1 MEKELYLEI
10 NKEWFKKNADKLTEA
25 HYERYHGETDDGD
38 KWILDL
44 GSEHGIFPQFELTDE
59 KGFVEIH
66 QDYDKSMD
74 KVHFAV
80 YAETDDETMAQI
92 IANHIEDISGD
103 GLLKV
108 MEIIVKKLNKFKNA
122 IESIRNI

>member
-10 NKEWFKKNADKLTEA
+10 NKEWFKKNADKMTDA
-25 HYERYHGETDDGD
+25 HYDRYSGEHDDGD
-38 KWILDL
+38 KWVLDL
-44 GSEHGIFPQFELTDE
+44 GSKQGVFPKFELTDE
-59 KGFVEIH
+59 KGFVEIC
-66 QDYDKSMD
+66 QDYDKPSD
-74 KVHFAV
+74 NVHFVV
-80 YAETDDETMAQI
+80 YAEIDDETIAQI